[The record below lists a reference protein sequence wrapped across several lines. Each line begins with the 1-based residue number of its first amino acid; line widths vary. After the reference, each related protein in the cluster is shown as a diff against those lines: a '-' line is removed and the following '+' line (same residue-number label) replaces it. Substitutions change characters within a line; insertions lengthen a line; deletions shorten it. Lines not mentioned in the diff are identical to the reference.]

1 MPVPRRVRNVD
12 DVTATT
18 SSTPIPRRDISPAV
32 VLLLTIGGNVL
43 VVAIAALGIVG
54 VGIAAV
60 AVFGPHVLAAL

>member
-1 MPVPRRVRNVD
+1 MPEPQRIRSVD

-18 SSTPIPRRDISPAV
+18 SSTPIPRRDISPTVA
-32 VLLLTIGGNVL
+32 LLLTIGGNVL

>member
-1 MPVPRRVRNVD
+1 MPALQLVRSVV

-18 SSTPIPRRDISPAV
+18 SSTPLPRRDIPPTVA
-32 VLLLTIGGNVL
+32 LLLTIGGNVV
-43 VVAIAALGIVG
+43 VVAIAALGIAG

>member
-1 MPVPRRVRNVD
+1 MPAPQRVRSVD

-18 SSTPIPRRDISPAV
+18 SSTPIPRRDLSPTVA
-32 VLLLTIGGNVL
+32 LLLTIGGNVL